1 VGAHFSTFSSLI
13 QPVKQQAASQPDD
26 LALVFIEEDG
36 RAHTLTCA
44 QFWQSAV
51 TAAHSLQNH
60 NIHHDDLVILVMQH
74 SQELLTTF
82 WGAMHIG
89 AIPSIFPFLT
99 EKLDP
104 QIYMERVRALV
115 AQANARAVITF
126 PDFKTPLTNLL
137 ASVGCLVLGSDE
149 VFHPHPDPP
158 PGRRGES
165 ASLPLEEENWG
176 EGSVP
181 FSLEGEG
188 WGEGESYSL
197 SLEKENWSEG
207 ANKIAFL
214 QHSSGTTGLQK
225 GVALPHRAVLN
236 QIDSYSQAINLNKE
250 DVIVSWLPLYHDMG
264 LIAGFILP
272 LVAGVPLV
280 LMSPFDWV
288 RDPKRLLWA
297 IHDHRGT
304 LCWLPNF
311 AYNHMA
317 KSIRKRDLAG
327 LNLRSWRLAINCSEP
342 VRYDSHQIFLQ
353 QFAPFGFQESALAT
367 CYAMAENTFAVTQS
381 EVKRPLPVQWIDL
394 PKLQSEQIA
403 IPIPPA
409 EPQATAIVSCGRP
422 ISGTEIAIVNENG
435 EPLPENHLGEI
446 ILRGSAM
453 LSGYYQR
460 PDLTAQAIRDG
471 WYYTGDIGYL
481 SQGELYITGRKKD
494 LIIVAGKNIYPQDL
508 EAIANSIPGIH
519 PGRAVA
525 FGLMN
530 ERLGTEG
537 IVMVCEL
544 AAPAN
549 LHQTH
554 NIEQALRRQI
564 IAQTEVTL
572 ADVRFVESRW
582 ILKTSSGK
590 LARSANRDKY
600 LHTFSK

>member
-1 VGAHFSTFSSLI
+1 MVRAPFSAFSSLI
-13 QPVKQQAASQPDD
+13 EPVKQQAASQPDN
-26 LALVFIEEDG
+26 LALVFIGEDG
-36 RAHTLTCA
+36 RAHNLTRA
-44 QFWQSAV
+44 QFWQTAV
-51 TAAHSLQNH
+51 TAAHALQKH
-60 NIHHDDLVILVMQH
+60 YIHSDDLVILVLQH
-74 SQELLTTF
+74 SQELLAAF
-82 WGAMHIG
+82 WGVMLIG

-104 QIYMERVRALV
+104 AIYMERVHALV
-115 AQANARAVITF
+115 AHANARAVITF
-126 PDFKTPLTNLL
+126 PDFKAPLANLL
-137 ASVGCLVLGSDE
+137 ADVGCQVLGSDE
-149 VFHPHPDPP
+149 VFYVSGRDPQPNPP
-158 PGRRGES
+158 PDRGGELLPP
-165 ASLPLEEENWG
+165 LPLGEGRG
-176 EGSVP
+176 EGSS
-181 FSLEGEG
+181 SL
-188 WGEGESYSL
+188 
-197 SLEKENWSEG
+197 
-207 ANKIAFL
+207 AFL

-225 GVALPHRAVLN
+225 GVALPHRSVLN
-236 QIDSYSQAINLNKE
+236 QIDSYSQAIGLSQA

-272 LVAGVPLV
+272 IVAGVPLV

-297 IHDHRGT
+297 IHDYRGT

-317 KSIRKRDLAG
+317 KSIRKRDLEG
-327 LNLRSWRLAINCSEP
+327 LDLHHWRLAINCSEP
-342 VRYDSHQIFLQ
+342 VRHDSHQIFLQ
-353 QFAPFGFQESALAT
+353 RFAPFGFQESALAA

-381 EVKRPLPVQWIDL
+381 EVERPLSVQSIDL

-403 IPIPPA
+403 ALIPA
-409 EPQATAIVSCGRP
+409 TEPQATAIVSCGRP
-422 ISGTEIAIVNENG
+422 IAGTEITIVSENG

-453 LSGYYQR
+453 LSSYYQR

-481 SQGELYITGRKKD
+481 SQGELYVTGRKKD
-494 LIIVAGKNIYPQDL
+494 LIIVAGKNVYPQDL

-525 FGLMN
+525 FGVMN

-544 AAPAN
+544 AATAAP
-549 LHQTH
+549 HQTPH
-554 NIEQALRRQI
+554 LEQALRRQI

-582 ILKTSSGK
+582 VLKTSSGK

-600 LHTFSK
+600 LETFHKLG

>member
-1 VGAHFSTFSSLI
+1 M
-13 QPVKQQAASQPDD
+13 KQQAASQPDD

-36 RAHTLTCA
+36 RSHTLTCA

-137 ASVGCLVLGSDE
+137 AGVGCLVLGSDE
-149 VFHPHPDPP
+149 VFYPHPAR
-158 PGRRGES
+158 GRE
-165 ASLPLEEENWG
+165 AD
-176 EGSVP
+176 
-181 FSLEGEG
+181 
-188 WGEGESYSL
+188 SL
-197 SLEKENWSEG
+197 SLERKGWVEA

-225 GVALPHRAVLN
+225 GVALPHRSVLN

-342 VRYDSHQIFLQ
+342 VRHDSHQIFLQ